1 MSLSG
6 FERAAEL
13 DPEWEDPKEERRRL
27 INYLRN
33 IQEYIEKKVTVM
45 SQLPTR

>member
-1 MSLSG
+1 MALSG

-27 INYLRN
+27 IDYLQST
-33 IQEYIEKKVTVM
+33 QEYIEKKVTIM